1 MSDAGYRSCGSGLV
15 RGEVISAVVQ
25 WRERSYAGVAF
36 RPRERTHRRS
46 YLYALAEGVGFQC
59 HGLRLRQAW
68 FLNRNSVQ
76 QYPCDGDRIN
86 WRMNEDKSRNAGGAQ
101 SRGRDLNH
109 SGRSRTARAE
119 SGVPMPGAS
128 HPI

>member
-1 MSDAGYRSCGSGLV
+1 MSDAGCRSYGSSLV

-25 WRERSYAGVAF
+25 WRERCYAGVAF
-36 RPRERTHRRS
+36 RPREWTHRRS

-59 HGLRLRQAW
+59 HRLRLRQAW

-101 SRGRDLNH
+101 SRGRALTP
-109 SGRSRTARAE
+109 SGPSRTAGAE
-119 SGVPMPGAS
+119 SGVQRAGES
-128 HPI
+128 HSI